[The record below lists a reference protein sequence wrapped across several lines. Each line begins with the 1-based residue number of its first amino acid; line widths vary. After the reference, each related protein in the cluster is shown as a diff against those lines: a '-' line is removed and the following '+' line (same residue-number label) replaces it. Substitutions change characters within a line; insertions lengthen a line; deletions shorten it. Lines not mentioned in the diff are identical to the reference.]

1 LLGLGL
7 GLLGVLVVEWLLRR
21 SRLLTGRAG
30 TRVVVLVLVFALIIP
45 IVVVL
50 LLRGV
55 KLHLQLQGGAGK
67 GDRGGDRC
75 FRKVVGIGR
84 RGRSSV
90 AAIVV
95 VGHGSV
101 GGKWEHAR
109 TFEGAGEVVY
119 RRPPKALS
127 DRALDSLQ
135 ARPHGAR

>member
-1 LLGLGL
+1 MLELGLGL

-21 SRLLTGRAG
+21 SRLLAG
-30 TRVVVLVLVFALIIP
+30 TRVVILVLVLALIIP

-67 GDRGGDRC
+67 GGRGGDRC